1 MPELPEV
8 ESLRRMLAGSAR
20 GRRIIAAKIREPR
33 LRRVVA
39 PDFTRM
45 IAGRTIGELDRR
57 AKYLLIALS
66 GDLTLLTHL
75 GMSGSLTHRGRGF
88 GDQDFDPA
96 HDHLHFELDDGTA
109 LVYNDPRRFGLLK
122 LVPTAQL
129 DTVAELRGLG
139 PEPLGPDF
147 NAAYLFRQ
155 TRGRRVAIKNLIM
168 DQRVVAGIGNI
179 YACEILF
186 AAKVRPGRAAGRVS
200 RAEAG
205 KIVEFTKAILTRAI
219 GSGGTTFRN
228 YRDSQG
234 LPGRFASDLRVYG
247 REGERCYVCGNP
259 IKNRVLGQR
268 ASFYCASC
276 QH

>member
-20 GRRIIAAKIREPR
+20 GRRIVSAKIREPR
-33 LRRVVA
+33 LRRLVA

-66 GDLTLLTHL
+66 GDLTLLAHL
-75 GMSGSLTHRGRGF
+75 GMSGSLTHRGHGF
-88 GDQDFDPA
+88 CDQDFDLA

-147 NAAYLFRQ
+147 NAEYLFRQ

-168 DQRVVAGIGNI
+168 DQRVVAGVGNI

-268 ASFYCASC
+268 ASFYCAFC